1 MRSFTTVIA
10 VLALCAGCNERS
22 GIDVDAGGRVDA
34 RIAIDASASDAGAI
48 DIDAGVIDVDAS
60 TVGVDANVIDVDAS
74 TSDDA
79 GSESDAS
86 PGDDAGEELDAGSM
100 ADAGSSIDAGPTPPP
115 GLSVPCSNGPGWTVF
130 RLHFDGSSSP
140 RIDVW
145 DASCSY
151 SLAPG
156 SACEARVVAFGTGT
170 VEPVMSGYA
179 VALGTSSPYLRVR
192 YSVDGLSFTRATL
205 WVQARSYATSSS
217 TNIRAW
223 SPLHGETT
231 RGPVDNDWT
240 YDWYD
245 VDWTDYLT
253 PSDQPSLTAI
263 QIYAHSGS
271 GSLAVHAAELCV
283 Q

>member
-1 MRSFTTVIA
+1 MRSFSTVIA

-22 GIDVDAGGRVDA
+22 AVELDAGRDA
-34 RIAIDASASDAGAI
+34 RAASDAASSDASATADASVGEDASMSEDASADASVSDDASTDASVSDDASADASVSEDASAIDAGAI
-48 DIDAGVIDVDAS
+48 
-60 TVGVDANVIDVDAS
+60 
-74 TSDDA
+74 
-79 GSESDAS
+79 
-86 PGDDAGEELDAGSM
+86 
-100 ADAGSSIDAGPTPPP
+100 ADAGSGSDAGPTPPP
-115 GLSVPCSNGPGWTVF
+115 GLSVPCANGPGWTVF

-156 SACEARVVAFGTGT
+156 SACEARVVSFGTGT

-192 YSVDGLSFTRATL
+192 YSVAGLSFTSATL

-217 TNIRAW
+217 TSIRAW
-223 SPLHGETT
+223 SPIHGETT

-245 VDWTDYLT
+245 VDWTDYVT